1 MNAEISFDDLQ
12 KFWAKTTHDPEQ
24 FPRAFHPLLCHM
36 MDVGTVTLALWNHV
50 LPSATKR
57 RIAHCSELSMQDT
70 GTLIAWIAALH
81 DLGKASPPFA
91 HRPTTQ
97 NIHQL
102 YDGTRFEKK
111 IEPLPA
117 KSAPHG
123 YVTASELPEIL
134 QSEEFGFSPAF
145 AEQIGILIGGHHGVF
160 PRAENLNPIQEY
172 VEYQEGKKWKRARHL
187 LTVEMTKIFPIR
199 LPILSNSPGKLDNA
213 STMVLA
219 GLVSVADWIGS
230 NAEFF
235 PCYVSDQTQPFTLDV
250 VAYKTKSEQ
259 QAIHALTAL
268 GWMNWAEP
276 DRPRAFTEL
285 FADIKTPHPLQQAAM
300 ELAPLLTSPGLVVV
314 EAPMGEGKT
323 ETAMFLADHWN
334 ATLEQRGIYFALP
347 TQATSNQMFGRV
359 QKFLRQRY
367 SESQTVIQLLH
378 GHAALS
384 GEFQTL
390 LKDGKQ
396 AVEAQLQSIYCDE
409 CNAACTPRVVAAEW
423 FTHRKRGL
431 LAPFGVGTIDQ
442 SLLSI
447 LKTRHVFVRL
457 FGLANKTV
465 IIDEVHAYDAYMS
478 VLLERL
484 LEWLAALGSPVILLS
499 ATLPLQRRNALV
511 QAYQKGLGIM
521 IEQTAQVTANYPR
534 LSWATAA
541 KADSFHIQTSP
552 QNTRTLFLRHL
563 DQDITQLGE
572 TLQAALQHGG
582 CAAVICNTVGRAQE
596 VYESLQPFFPAL
608 ADDGQPEL
616 DLLHARFLFKDR
628 AEREFRALL
637 RFGKKDGVVTDRNN
651 QPHTVKRPHRAVL
664 VATQIIEQSLD
675 LDFDLMIS
683 EHAPVDLLLQR
694 SGRLHRHQRENR
706 PANLTQPTIWIAAN
720 DPADKL
726 NFGVSAFVYD
736 EHILLRSHLALCNKT
751 QIAIPDEVSELIE
764 FVYDDRACPDE
775 AMSEAWTATAN
786 KLQKKRSEKESK
798 ARPHLILTPHAQDFF
813 NDYNPQLEEDNPEFH
828 KTLQASTRDDDTP
841 SLQVVVLRH
850 DERHRIPAN
859 HLHEARWLLEH
870 SVNLSNRQVVFHLIA
885 QGAAKEW
892 AENSLLRHHRLLVL
906 DENNQC
912 VLGKAQL
919 RLDDNLGIV
928 ITKTEEEPECQL
940 SI

>member
-1 MNAEISFDDLQ
+1 MNAEIRFEDLQ
-12 KFWAKTTHDPEQ
+12 RFWAKTTHDPEQ
-24 FPRAFHPLLCHM
+24 HPRAFHPLLCHM
-36 MDVGTVTLALWNHV
+36 TDVATVAQALWDQV
-50 LPSATKR
+50 LPRATKR
-57 RIAHCSELSMQDT
+57 RIARSLQLSMNEA
-70 GTLIAWIAALH
+70 GTLIAWIAGLH

-102 YDGTRFEKK
+102 YDGTRFAKQR
-111 IEPLPA
+111 EPEPA

-134 QSEEFGFSPAF
+134 RSEEFGFPTVF
-145 AEQIGILIGGHHGVF
+145 AEQIGVLIGGHHGVF
-160 PRAENLNPIQEY
+160 PRAENLNSIQEY
-172 VEYQEGKKWKRARHL
+172 VEYQEGKKWRKARRL
-187 LTVEMTKIFPIR
+187 LTHELAQAFALK
-199 LPILSNSPGKLDNA
+199 LPLLSNQFGILDNA
-213 STMVLA
+213 TTMVLA

-230 NAEFF
+230 NATFF
-235 PCYVSDQTQPFTLDV
+235 PCYVNDQTQPFTLNL
-250 VAYKTKSEQ
+250 AGYKTQSEQ
-259 QAIHALTAL
+259 QARHALTAL

-276 DRPRAFTEL
+276 DRPRAFSEL
-285 FADIKTPHPLQQAAM
+285 FAEIKTPHPLQRAAM
-300 ELAPLLTSPGLVVV
+300 ELAPALTSPGIVVV

-367 SESQTVIQLLH
+367 SEQQTVLQLLH

-384 GEFQTL
+384 AEFQTL
-390 LKDGKQ
+390 LREGQQ
-396 AVEAQLQSIYCDE
+396 AIATQLQNIYCDE
-409 CNAACTPRVVAAEW
+409 CDATCTPRVVAGEW

-465 IIDEVHAYDAYMS
+465 IVDEVHAYDAYMS

-511 QAYQKGLGIM
+511 RAYQKGLGVVSDASA
-521 IEQTAQVTANYPR
+521 QTAAAYPR
-534 LSWATAA
+534 ITWATATT
-541 KADSFHIQTSP
+541 ADSLYLQTSA
-552 QNTRTLFLRHL
+552 QNTRTLFLQHL

-572 TLQAALQHGG
+572 TLQAALQNGG
-582 CAAVICNTVGRAQE
+582 CAAVICNTVRRAQE
-596 VYESLQPFFPAL
+596 VYESLRPFFSGN
-608 ADDGQPEL
+608 ADDEQPEL
-616 DLLHARFLFKDR
+616 DLLHARFLFVDR

-637 RFGKKDGVVTDRNN
+637 RFGKKDGKVTDRNN
-651 QPHTVKRPHRAVL
+651 REHPIKRPHRAVL

-694 SGRLHRHQRENR
+694 SGRLHRHQRLDR
-706 PANLTQPTIWIAAN
+706 FAHLSQPTMWIAAN

-726 NFGVSAFVYD
+726 NFGINVFVYD
-736 EHILLRSHLALCNKT
+736 EHVLLRSHLALRDRT

-764 FVYDDRACPDE
+764 FVYDDRVCPDE
-775 AMSEAWTATAN
+775 MMREVWEETAN
-786 KLQKKRSEKESK
+786 KLQKKRSDKESK
-798 ARPHLILTPHAQDFF
+798 ARPHLILTPQAQDFF
-813 NDYNPQLEEDNPEFH
+813 DDYNPQLEEDNPEFH
-828 KTLQASTRDDDTP
+828 KTLQATTRDDDTP

-850 DERHRIPAN
+850 NERHRSAAKD
-859 HLHEARWLLEH
+859 LRDTRWLLEH

-885 QGAAKEW
+885 QGAEKGW
-892 AENSLLRHHRLLVL
+892 AENSLLRHHRLIVL
-906 DENNQC
+906 DENNQY

-919 RLDDNLGIV
+919 RLDDHLGIV
-928 ITKTEEEPECQL
+928 ITKTEEEP
-940 SI
+940 